1 MTALPNSDP
10 PTPSRVFAGASALR
24 GVLWLIAGV
33 TLTRI
38 LYLALLCPYELAA
51 DEAQYWDWSR
61 RLDWSYY
68 SKGPGI
74 AWLIAGARAVLGEA
88 EWAIRTPAALS
99 GAVTMLAVALL
110 ARSMAPSSPRAA
122 WYGALAVLAV
132 PAYHATSTFMTID
145 GPYIA
150 CWALACLLGWK
161 LLERD
166 DAGSRPGAPASRVR
180 LVALC
185 AALGLALGVG
195 FLLKYTIALLVPGL
209 IVAAMLRREARARR
223 MGALMISLIV
233 AAAVSAPVFIWNA
246 RHDWPTLAH
255 LLGHVNAA
263 GGDTRSSGASYDPR
277 WTLDFLGTQAGIIGP
292 VLLAMVV
299 AWLMARRATG
309 EQAAHDRRAATFALA
324 TFAPIAIFY
333 LAVSFTSDAEANWPI
348 AGYIGPLALV
358 GVIASREL
366 PRIAS
371 ARRAWRATP
380 DRPRAGI
387 IRRAP
392 ESVFQIAWDWSIAY
406 GVCAAIGVAS
416 LALLDRVPM
425 FERAIPLHRI
435 SGHRDWAAK
444 VQQVIDAAAPLGSSG
459 AAGAPPPIVIAD
471 QYTRAALLAYYLPS
485 RPSVC
490 SATSFLGG
498 RRSSYDFFPDTNLR
512 DPALLGRAAV
522 LVGSTP
528 ERWNAAMTFD
538 RVEPRLS
545 PPEVRWPV
553 YLGVNFAGPR
563 HVGPAPSTAS
573 PQPAE

>member
-1 MTALPNSDP
+1 MTALPNSGP
-10 PTPSRVFAGASALR
+10 PTLSRFFAGASALR

-33 TLTRI
+33 TLARV

-74 AWLIAGARAVLGEA
+74 AWLIAAARALLGDA

-99 GAVTMLAVALL
+99 GALTMLAVALL

-150 CWALACLLGWK
+150 CWALACLLGWE
-161 LLERD
+161 LV
-166 DAGSRPGAPASRVR
+166 RPGAPASRGR
-180 LVALC
+180 LIALC
-185 AALGLALGVG
+185 AALGLALGAG
-195 FLLKYTIALLVPGL
+195 FLFKYTIALLVPGL
-209 IVAAMLRREARARR
+209 LIAAAIAREDRARKLGGLV
-223 MGALMISLIV
+223 GALVI
-233 AAAVSAPVFIWNA
+233 AALCSAPVFIWNA
-246 RHDWPTLAH
+246 RHGWPTLAH
-255 LLGHVNAA
+255 LLGHINAA
-263 GGDTRSSGASYDPR
+263 GGDTRSTGASYDPR
-277 WTLDFLGTQAGIIGP
+277 WTLEFLGTQVGIIGP
-292 VLLAMVV
+292 VLFAMVV
-299 AWLMARRATG
+299 AWFMARRATG

-324 TFAPIAIFY
+324 TFAPIGVFY

-366 PRIAS
+366 PRIAA
-371 ARRAWRATP
+371 ARRAWRASP
-380 DRPRAGI
+380 NRPRAGI

-392 ESVFQIAWDWSIAY
+392 ESAFQIAWDWSIVY

-435 SGHRDWAAK
+435 SGHRDWAAR
-444 VQQVIDAAAPLGSSG
+444 VQQVIDAAATEAS
-459 AAGAPPPIVIAD
+459 ATPIVIAD

-485 RPSVC
+485 RPAVC

-512 DPALLGRAAV
+512 DPALVGRPAV

-563 HVGPAPSTAS
+563 HAVPAPS
-573 PQPAE
+573 PDQPRPAE